1 MTPMNY
7 FNSLML
13 NKINTYKVL
22 AIFTMLLISVPVH
35 AGGEKGPY
43 FTLTGSMDIFE
54 DMTLI
59 GQDPS
64 FNAAI
69 KAHGASAEIK
79 TGLGF
84 NHSIGYQFGNSFSTE
99 LEFAYKNG
107 DFEKV
112 TGDGGTSSLHGDITS
127 KSFLINGIYSFD
139 IRKFYS
145 PYIGYGIGIAFQE
158 ATQKGKGSGEHT
170 TLAYQLKAGVEMEF
184 NRNLSLLTGYKYFT
198 TDEAK
203 FGFYNGELTSHT
215 FEAGLKLQF

>member
-1 MTPMNY
+1 M
-7 FNSLML
+7 
-13 NKINTYKVL
+13 
-22 AIFTMLLISVPVH
+22 
-35 AGGEKGPY
+35 
-43 FTLTGSMDIFE
+43 TLT
-54 DMTLI
+54 

-64 FNAAI
+64 FNTAI

-107 DFEKV
+107 DFGKV
-112 TGDGGTSSLHGDITS
+112 TGEGGTSNLQGDITS
-127 KSFLINGIYSFD
+127 KSFLINGIYIFD
-139 IRKFYS
+139 IREFYS
-145 PYIGYGIGIAFQE
+145 PYIGYGIGFSFQE
-158 ATQKGKGSGEHT
+158 ATQKGKGSGEDT

-184 NRNLSLLTGYKYFT
+184 NRNLSILTGYKYFT
-198 TDEAK
+198 TNEAK

>member
-1 MTPMNY
+1 MNY
-7 FNSLML
+7 LKHINL
-13 NKINTYKVL
+13 NKSIVYNTFFVF
-22 AIFTMLLISVPVH
+22 IILLVSALPVH
-35 AGGEKGPY
+35 AGGERGPY

-54 DMTLI
+54 DMTLT
-59 GQDPS
+59 GQDQS
-64 FNAAI
+64 FNTAI
-69 KAHGASAEIK
+69 KATGASTEIK

-84 NHSIGYQFGNSFSTE
+84 NHSIGYQLGNSFSTE

-107 DFEKV
+107 DFDKV
-112 TGDGGTSSLHGDITS
+112 TGDGGTGNLHGDITS

-158 ATQKGKGSGEHT
+158 ATQKSKGSGEET
-170 TLAYQLKAGVEMEF
+170 TLAYQLKAGFEMEF

-198 TDEAK
+198 TNEAK

-215 FEAGLKLQF
+215 FEAGLKFHF

>member
-1 MTPMNY
+1 MNY
-7 FNSLML
+7 FKSTLT
-13 NKINTYKVL
+13 NKSNIYKFLAVFVILLVSVL
-22 AIFTMLLISVPVH
+22 PVH
-35 AGGEKGPY
+35 ATNERGPY
-43 FTLTGSMDIFE
+43 FTFTGSMDLFE
-54 DMTLI
+54 GMNLT

-64 FNAAI
+64 FNTAI
-69 KAHGASAEIK
+69 KARGASAEIK
-79 TGLGF
+79 NGLGF

-112 TGDGGTSSLHGDITS
+112 TGDGGISNLHGDITS
-127 KSFLINGIYSFD
+127 KSFLVNGIYFFD

-158 ATQKGKGSGEHT
+158 ATQKGKGSGEDT
-170 TLAYQLKAGVEMEF
+170 TLAYQLKVGAEMEF

>member
-1 MTPMNY
+1 MNY
-7 FNSLML
+7 FKSTLT
-13 NKINTYKVL
+13 NKSNIYKFLAVFVILLVSVL
-22 AIFTMLLISVPVH
+22 PVH
-35 AGGEKGPY
+35 ATNERGPY
-43 FTLTGSMDIFE
+43 FTFTGSMDLFE
-54 DMTLI
+54 GMTLT

-64 FNAAI
+64 FNTAI
-69 KAHGASAEIK
+69 KARGASAEIK
-79 TGLGF
+79 NGLGF

-112 TGDGGTSSLHGDITS
+112 TGDGGISNLHGDITS
-127 KSFLINGIYSFD
+127 KSFLVNGIYFFD

-145 PYIGYGIGIAFQE
+145 PYIGYGIGFAFQE
-158 ATQKGKGSGEHT
+158 ATQKGKGSGEDT
-170 TLAYQLKAGVEMEF
+170 TLTYQLKAGIEMEF

>member
-1 MTPMNY
+1 MKHLKHLN
-7 FNSLML
+7 FNKSIVY
-13 NKINTYKVL
+13 N
-22 AIFTMLLISVPVH
+22 IFVVVTILLIPALPVH
-35 AGGEKGPY
+35 ATGERGPY

-54 DMTLI
+54 DMILT

-64 FNAAI
+64 FSATI
-69 KAHGASAEIK
+69 KAPGASAEIK

-107 DFEKV
+107 DFGKV
-112 TGDGGTSSLHGDITS
+112 TGEGGTNSLQGDITS
-127 KSFLINGIYSFD
+127 KSFLINGIYIFD

-145 PYIGYGIGIAFQE
+145 PYIGYGIGFAFQE
-158 ATQKGKGSGEHT
+158 ATQKAKGSGEDT
-170 TLAYQLKAGVEMEF
+170 TLAYQLKAGIEMEF
-184 NRNLSLLTGYKYFT
+184 NRNLSILTGYKYFT
-198 TDEAK
+198 TNEAK